1 MSKFPREDGW
11 EQLACMKAVGSISW
25 VRSGS
30 DLPGVETRPRSLG
43 GKSAEGFIRS
53 FCLPATP
60 ARAGIPYLKLF
71 INAALFRVFAGFDL
85 NHFPPP
91 ALLMFNHQR
100 LHLTPKNDL
109 RMKDQRWRQNKTTRS
124 CSVFLRKRR
133 EGWTKREERKNASQA
148 QSERS

>member
-1 MSKFPREDGW
+1 MGTTGLYESSGIH
-11 EQLACMKAVGSISW
+11 QLGSVW
-25 VRSGS
+25 VRSPRGGNEAPFPGRKERRGLHTQLLFTRNTS
-30 DLPGVETRPRSLG
+30 KSWNSLPETLHQ
-43 GKSAEGFIRS
+43 
-53 FCLPATP
+53 C
-60 ARAGIPYLKLF
+60 
-71 INAALFRVFAGFDL
+71 RVFAGFYFL